1 MKNMRKYLNS
11 TTTLEN
17 NNYKICIFFLF
28 YVCKKIVKQQN
39 KTNTANHKIENNSK
53 NRTTYNYR
61 YRKTNR
67 T

>member
-1 MKNMRKYLNS
+1 MCLNGLDS
-11 TTTLEN
+11 FV
-17 NNYKICIFFLF
+17 YMQKIL
-28 YVCKKIVKQQN
+28 KQQN
-39 KTNTANHKIENNSK
+39 KTNTANHKIENNRK

>member
-1 MKNMRKYLNS
+1 MKNMKKCLNS
-11 TTTLEN
+11 TKTLEN
-17 NNYKICIFFLF
+17 NNYKIYIFYFL
-28 YVCKKIVKQQN
+28 YVKAVKQQN
-39 KTNTANHKIENNSK
+39 KTNTANHKIENNRK